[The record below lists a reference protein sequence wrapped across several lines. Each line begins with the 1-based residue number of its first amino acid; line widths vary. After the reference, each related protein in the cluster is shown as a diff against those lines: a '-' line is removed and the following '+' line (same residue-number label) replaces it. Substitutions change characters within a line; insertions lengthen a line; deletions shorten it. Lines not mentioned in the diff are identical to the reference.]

1 MKATICVQYGPPS
14 TAFEYKENYA
24 KPEITK
30 PNQILI
36 KNKFC
41 SVNPADC
48 KQRSGNLKLVLKH
61 QFPFIL
67 CQDFAGV
74 VVEVGKDVKK
84 FQVGDNV
91 FGCTNGAENGKQP
104 RNSCAAEYLITFE
117 NECEIKPDT
126 ISFIEAAAI
135 PTGFCTAFKGLFDK
149 QYGNLN
155 RNDVESSKKEEDD
168 NNDEEKNKKKILI
181 LGASGSVGSSAVQLA
196 IKLANVDVIAF
207 CSNKNFEYIQSLGAT
222 AIDYN
227 TDFVTTLKESN
238 LKFDL
243 ILDCVGGDEY
253 YYKLYPFLKPKVN
266 NNNPNYITCVGPVLH
281 GGSEKITVGT
291 IFSTIGIL
299 GPRFLNDSIFGS
311 SRYKMYLSFTT
322 ANDVLKEIAMAFQE
336 KLLSP
341 PRIDPICPYP
351 LNKLNEAHEKV
362 EKGHSE
368 GKVIVEIS

>member
-1 MKATICVQYGPPS
+1 MTIKTMAITLFLKSLGYTDEQIAKLGNPKGGKLKSLVNHLTAIKPLDCNKATRSSGFIAVKWLY
-14 TAFEYKENYA
+14 
-24 KPEITK
+24 
-30 PNQILI
+30 
-36 KNKFC
+36 C
-41 SVNPADC
+41 S
-48 KQRSGNLKLVLKH
+48 
-61 QFPFIL
+61 
-67 CQDFAGV
+67 V

-149 QYGNLN
+149 QYGNLK

-341 PRIDPICPYP
+341 PRIDPTCPYP